1 MRQYLAF
8 KPPGSILA
16 GEKLENPNR
25 LRAKLCLILLLGGFA
40 VVVARLVTIQIFEHD
55 FWTDYVVRQRESA
68 ITIQARRGNI
78 CDRNGTPLATSLAQE
93 VLCIVPSRVE
103 SPLGLAKILT
113 SHVGIPA
120 GKIADKIT
128 GAKRAGRYLFYLKRG
143 LDAKKAAE
151 IAALN
156 LDAVEF
162 RSESSRRYPRGSL
175 AANLIGFANVDNEG
189 LEGIELRLDSALA
202 GMPGEQII
210 VRDSSRRE
218 MAALAQ
224 TVSEVRDG
232 SNVVLTIDENIQ
244 YSTEKALD
252 DIVRRYS
259 PESATAIVID
269 PKTGQV
275 LAMAGRPTFDPNR
288 PSTLRRENLR
298 NRVITDIFEP
308 GSAFKPIAA
317 AAALERGVIT
327 AEDRVFCENG
337 AMRFY
342 RHTFH
347 DVHPMGEISFTEVM
361 AQSSNIGMIK
371 VVSMLTPEILYAY
384 FKNFGFGAPTG
395 MNWPGESAGIV
406 HPPSDWSG
414 LSIGSLA
421 IGQEIS
427 VTTLQLCVAYSAI
440 ANKGRMMRPYVISQ
454 IIDAN
459 GTTKKR
465 NVPRFVRQVIRP
477 KTAETLTAMLEE
489 VVETGTGTA
498 ARIDGYRV
506 AGKTGTA
513 QKADPEAGGYYRDKY
528 VAVFAGFVPADN
540 PIACI
545 VVVVDSPQGEHY
557 GGKVA
562 APAFREIAK
571 DILNYME
578 IPPSRRLEPT
588 PEADKPPESGTDT
601 KSRGADIIVMD
612 DRGFFDMPDVKGKTM
627 RAIAD
632 SPLARLVLLE
642 FDGSGIAFRQTPPP
656 GQRIE
661 RGRRC
666 RIAFERIGSI

>member
-1 MRQYLAF
+1 MRQDLAF

-40 VVVARLVTIQIFEHD
+40 VVVARLVTIQILDHD
-55 FWTDYVVRQRESA
+55 FWTDYVARQRESA
-68 ITIQARRGNI
+68 ITIHARRGNI

-143 LDAKKAAE
+143 LDVKKADE

-156 LDAVEF
+156 LDGVEF
-162 RSESSRRYPRGSL
+162 RSESSRRYPGGSL

-189 LEGIELRLDSALA
+189 LEGIELRLDSVLS
-202 GMPGEQII
+202 GEPGEQII
-210 VRDSSRRE
+210 VRDSTRRE

-232 SNVVLTIDENIQ
+232 SHIVLTIDENIQ

-288 PSTLRRENLR
+288 PSTFRRENLR
-298 NRVITDIFEP
+298 NRVITDLFEP

-327 AEDRVFCENG
+327 AEDRIFCENG

-371 VVSMLTPEILYAY
+371 VVSMLTPEILHSY
-384 FKNFGFGAPTG
+384 FKNFGFGTPTG
-395 MNWPGESAGIV
+395 INWPGEPAGIV
-406 HPPSDWSG
+406 HPPSNWSG

-427 VTTLQLCVAYSAI
+427 VTTLQLSVAYSAI

-465 NVPRFVRQVIRP
+465 HAPRFVRQVIRP

-489 VVETGTGTA
+489 AVETGTGTA
-498 ARIDGYRV
+498 AKIDGYRV

-513 QKADPEAGGYYRDKY
+513 QKADLETGGYHRDKY

-588 PEADKPPESGTDT
+588 PEADKPPEPDT
-601 KSRGADIIVMD
+601 KTRGADIIVMD

-627 RAIAD
+627 RAIAA
-632 SPLARLVLLE
+632 SPLARLVRLE
-642 FDGSGIAFRQTPPP
+642 FDG
-656 GQRIE
+656 
-661 RGRRC
+661 
-666 RIAFERIGSI
+666 